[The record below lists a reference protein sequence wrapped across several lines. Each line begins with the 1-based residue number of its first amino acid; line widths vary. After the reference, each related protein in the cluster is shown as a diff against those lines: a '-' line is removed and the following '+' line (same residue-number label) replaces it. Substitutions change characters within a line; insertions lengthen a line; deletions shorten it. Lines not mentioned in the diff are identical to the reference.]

1 MTLFRTVGP
10 DAEPVTLAEARANL
24 RIDYDSEDELIAALI
39 RAAREE
45 VENTTA
51 VAMIDQ
57 TWRLAVDDLPA
68 SNMLRLRRGP
78 VKEVLSVT
86 VYGGDGEASLV
97 DPADYQLDAL
107 STPARLHFSV
117 RPPALRAMNGIE
129 VDFVAGHGE
138 AGTDVPDL
146 LKRAVLALVAYWYEF
161 RASFGAKD
169 QPVSLPANYQ
179 RLVAAFV
186 PRRLA

>member
-1 MTLFRTVGP
+1 MTLFRTIGP
-10 DAEPVTLAEARANL
+10 EAEPVTLAEAKANL
-24 RIDYDSEDELIAALI
+24 RIDHDSEDELIAALI

-45 VENTTA
+45 VETSTA
-51 VAMIDQ
+51 TAMIDQ

-68 SNMLRLRRGP
+68 TDTLRLRRGP

-86 VYGGDGEASLV
+86 VYGADGEASLL
-97 DPADYQLDAL
+97 DPAGYQLDAL
-107 STPARLHFSV
+107 SNPARLHFSE

-129 VDFVAGHGE
+129 VDFVAGYGE

-146 LKRAVLALVAYWYEF
+146 FKRAVLTLVAHWYEF
-161 RASFGAKD
+161 RASFGAAD
-169 QPVSLPANYQ
+169 QPVSVPDGYR
-179 RLVAAFV
+179 RLVSRLA